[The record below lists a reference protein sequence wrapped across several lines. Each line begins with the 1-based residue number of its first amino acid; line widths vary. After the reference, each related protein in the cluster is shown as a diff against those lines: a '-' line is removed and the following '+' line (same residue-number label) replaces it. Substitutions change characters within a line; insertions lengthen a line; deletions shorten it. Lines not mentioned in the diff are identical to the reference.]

1 MEWSS
6 NFLSA
11 FSTGLLQS
19 SIPKER
25 SERAQHKAQPLSS
38 WWLKGQLNIWRTPP
52 CPGLEC

>member
-1 MEWSS
+1 MEWGS

-11 FSTGLLQS
+11 FSAGLLHS

-25 SERAQHKAQPLSS
+25 SERAQHKAQPLSI